1 MVLIKPGQPDGRL
14 TDGVRRKTKVEKITE
29 QIAILFREIRSLEL
43 ELSRTDPHELVDDA
57 DQKLEP

>member
-1 MVLIKPGQPDGRL
+1 MQPDGRL
-14 TDGVRRKTKVEKITE
+14 TNGVRRKTKVEKITE

-43 ELSRTDPHELVDDA
+43 ELSRTDPYELVDDT

>member
-1 MVLIKPGQPDGRL
+1 MVLIKPVQPDGRL
-14 TDGVRRKTKVEKITE
+14 TNGVRRKTKVEKITE

-57 DQKLEP
+57 DEKLEP

>member
-1 MVLIKPGQPDGRL
+1 MVLIKPGQTDGRL
-14 TDGVRRKTKVEKITE
+14 TDGVRRKTKAEKITE

-43 ELSRTDPHELVDDA
+43 ELSRTDPHELADEA

>member
-1 MVLIKPGQPDGRL
+1 MKEERYFAVKRV
-14 TDGVRRKTKVEKITE
+14 TKRRKTKVEKITE